1 MKVKV
6 ERMGINGEGIAFQNR
21 QPIFIDGAL
30 PNEVVDI
37 KIVEKQRNFSKGQI
51 IKILQRSEDRI
62 RKVCE
67 YANECGGC
75 ALMHVNYEKQLEYKY
90 DLLKE
95 ALVKYARI
103 NPKVIEKVVRN
114 PHPFEYRNSFKLPF
128 SMHNN
133 TLVCGLYKPKTNY
146 FVPVKTCAIHERDL
160 ERVKKG
166 ILKVLNQY
174 DLKAYNYKTKVGMR
188 TLVARG
194 FAGKYQ
200 VCIVSGND
208 EIPQS
213 CIDELMQ
220 IKGIVSLWQNI
231 NTVKKSVDLFGK
243 VMVHLAGE
251 RLLSFTLNDLKLTL
265 SPKSFFQL
273 NTLQAMN
280 LYDKVASL
288 VDKKVDYIVEAYSG
302 IGAISLY
309 LKDKAN
315 EILGIEYISDAVANA
330 NQNAK
335 RNHAKHVSFV
345 CGDAAQ
351 KLTAISKKRSIDVLV
366 VDPPRSGL
374 DDAMLDCIMR
384 SKIKKVIYISCNPS
398 TLGKNLGV
406 LQGKYRVESI
416 TPYDMFS
423 QTPHIESIVE
433 LVRNK

>member
-21 QPIFIDGAL
+21 KPIFIDGAL

-37 KIVEKQRNFSKGQI
+37 KIIEKQRNFSKGQI
-51 IKILQRSEDRI
+51 VKVMQRSEDRI

-67 YANECGGC
+67 YANDCGGC
-75 ALMHVNYEKQLEYKY
+75 ALMHASYNAQLQYKY

-103 NPKVIEKVVRN
+103 NPKQINKVVAN

-128 SMHNN
+128 SMYNN
-133 TLVCGLYKPKTNY
+133 KLVCGLYKPKTNY
-146 FVPVKTCAIHERDL
+146 FVPVTTCGVHEAGL
-160 ERVKKG
+160 ERVKKQ
-166 ILKVLNQY
+166 ILKILNKYQFS
-174 DLKAYNYKTKVGMR
+174 AYNYKTKEGLR
-188 TLVARG
+188 TLVVRG
-194 FAGKYQ
+194 FDGKYQ
-200 VCIVSGND
+200 VCIVSGNN
-208 EIPQS
+208 EIS
-213 CIDELMQ
+213 AECVSELMQ
-220 IKGIVSLWQNI
+220 IEGIISLWQNI
-231 NTVKKSVDLFGK
+231 NTIKKTVDLFGK

-251 RLLSFTLNDLKLTL
+251 RQLTFTLNGLQLTL

-273 NTLQAMN
+273 NTEQAKN
-280 LYDKVASL
+280 LYEKVASL
-288 VDKKVDYIVEAYSG
+288 VDGKVDFLVEAYSG

-315 EILGIEYISDAVANA
+315 EILGIEYVSDAVANA

-335 RNHAKHVSFV
+335 RNKAKHVSFV

-351 KLTAISKKRSIDVLV
+351 KLTMISKKRSIDVLV

-374 DDAMLDCIMR
+374 DDAMLDCIMK
-384 SKIKKVIYISCNPS
+384 SKIKKIIYISCNPS
-398 TLGKNLGV
+398 TLGKNLNV
-406 LQGKYRVESI
+406 LQSKYRVDSI

-423 QTPHIESIVE
+423 QTPHVESV
-433 LVRNK
+433 VRLSRMK